1 MTTLTC
7 PASPCPCN
15 HAHHVAVPLAAAYAT
30 SRCSFRRLTPALCL
44 YVSFFFFL
52 LTSPFV
58 AHCSRCARVPI
69 LLNFERRTD
78 EHSPRGPVQGAR
90 KWGQRQRQRQRQQG
104 ERSQGEQGTYAPGCA
119 AGLAHVGPSSTY
131 LAHRSMAYASLPCR
145 GASLSRTLVGG
156 QRGAPPCF
164 RSHLSRRVTA
174 VHPFLRWPAPVPRP
188 QVRQAPRRMFNAAL
202 SYSSLR
208 GGLRRFLGAS

>member
-1 MTTLTC
+1 MWRAL
-7 PASPCPCN
+7 
-15 HAHHVAVPLAAAYAT
+15 AVKERRTAKELEVSTPLLMKA
-30 SRCSFRRLTPALCL
+30 P
-44 YVSFFFFL
+44 
-52 LTSPFV
+52 
-58 AHCSRCARVPI
+58 RVPV

-119 AGLAHVGPSSTY
+119 AGLAHVGPSSMY

-145 GASLSRTLVGG
+145 GASLSQTLVGG

-164 RSHLSRRVTA
+164 RSHLSRRVIA
-174 VHPFLRWPAPVPRP
+174 MHPFLRRPAPVPRP

-202 SYSSLR
+202 SYSSSR